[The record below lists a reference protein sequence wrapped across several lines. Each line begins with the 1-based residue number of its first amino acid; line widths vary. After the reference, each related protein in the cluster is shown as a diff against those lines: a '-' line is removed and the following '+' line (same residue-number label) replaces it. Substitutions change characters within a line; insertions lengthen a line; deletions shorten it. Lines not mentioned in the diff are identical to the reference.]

1 MNCFVTGVSR
11 GIGAA
16 VCDSL
21 ARQGHAVWG
30 LSRTPPPGPLADHPD
45 FRHIPCDIS
54 DADSRRQALD
64 SLRAAG
70 FRPDAVILNAAVE
83 YMENP
88 ANMDW
93 SKMENV
99 FRTNVEGALFW
110 VSAFMPWKE
119 HSQFV
124 AMSSILAQWPDA
136 DCPAYSASKAA
147 LSLAFRSFRFRFRSL
162 PVRFKLLFLGPVHT
176 SINPRFRLD
185 APPPR
190 GVVLPEDVASFLS
203 KKVLPSRRENF
214 YYPWKVGAVCRFG
227 CWMPDSMFELLT
239 RPFRR

>member
-1 MNCFVTGVSR
+1 MNCLVTGVSR

-16 VCDSL
+16 VCEALLD
-21 ARQGHAVWG
+21 QGHEVWG
-30 LSRTPPPGPLADHPD
+30 LSRTPPSGSFASHPQ
-45 FRHIPCDIS
+45 FRHVACDVS
-54 DADSRRQALD
+54 DADSRQRALD

-70 FRPDAVILNAAVE
+70 FSPDVVILNAAVE
-83 YMENP
+83 YMEEP
-88 ANMDW
+88 DRMDW
-93 SKMENV
+93 SKLEKV

-119 HSQFV
+119 HAQFIAV
-124 AMSSILAQWPDA
+124 SSILAQWPDA

-147 LSLAFRSFRFRFRSL
+147 LSLAFRSFRFRFRHL

-190 GVVLPEDVASFLS
+190 GVVRPEEVARFLV
-203 KKVLPSRRENF
+203 KKVLPTQRENF
-214 YYPWKVGAVCRFG
+214 HYPWKVGAVCRFG
-227 CWMPDSMFELLT
+227 CWMPDSLFEMLT